1 MPGSRVSPLARL
13 ARDDSRDSYCIRI
26 VVGCQLRIRFIVE
39 VRGGEI
45 MKSLF
50 AAMLGLL
57 ALAAPVRAQDYP
69 VRPVKIMIAFPVGG
83 LLDTVSR
90 VVGEKLSATF
100 GQQFVI
106 EARPGAGGTL
116 ATAAVAR
123 AEPDGYTL
131 MMINDN
137 HSLNP
142 SVFKNIPYDSIKDFA
157 PIGFVGSAPLV
168 FCINAGLSP
177 RNVKELVE
185 LAREKQGALTYGSV
199 GVGSAAH
206 LAGEMFTAATGVPMQ
221 HVPYRGGAPALNDL
235 IAGHLN
241 TQMLSAVVALPH
253 IESGKLRAIAVAH
266 SSRLEV
272 LPDVPTL
279 AEAGYPL
286 EAAYWFGLVAPA
298 GTTAPVVARLEN
310 ALRDVLAMPD
320 VKKRLTDMGAVVNP
334 LGARDFAAFIRTE
347 TTKWADV
354 IHKANIKFE

>member
-1 MPGSRVSPLARL
+1 MKSVFACLIAM
-13 ARDDSRDSYCIRI
+13 
-26 VVGCQLRIRFIVE
+26 VVGV
-39 VRGGEI
+39 
-45 MKSLF
+45 
-50 AAMLGLL
+50 
-57 ALAAPVRAQDYP
+57 AAPARAQDYP

-90 VVGEKLSATF
+90 IVGEKLGSLL

-157 PIGFVGSAPLV
+157 PVGFVGSAPLV
-168 FCINAGLSP
+168 FTVNAGLSP
-177 RNVKELVE
+177 RTVKEVVE
-185 LAREKQGALTYGSV
+185 LARDKRGTLTYGSV

-206 LAGEMFTAATGVPMQ
+206 LAGEMFTTAAGVPMQ

-235 IAGHLN
+235 VAGHLN
-241 TQMLSAVVALPH
+241 TMMLSAVVALPH
-253 IESGKLRAIAVAH
+253 IEAGKLRPVAVTH

-272 LPDVPTL
+272 LPNVPTM

-286 EAAYWFGLVAPA
+286 EASYWFGLVAPA
-298 GTTAPVVARLEN
+298 GTPAPVVARLEK
-310 ALRDVLAMPD
+310 ALAEVLTMPE
-320 VKKRLTDMGAVVNP
+320 VKKRLTDMGAVVTP
-334 LGARDFAAFIRTE
+334 LGARDFSAFIRSE
-347 TTKWADV
+347 MTKWADV
-354 IHKANIKFE
+354 IAKANIKFE

>member
-1 MPGSRVSPLARL
+1 MN
-13 ARDDSRDSYCIRI
+13 RI
-26 VVGCQLRIRFIVE
+26 VAC
-39 VRGGEI
+39 
-45 MKSLF
+45 LF
-50 AAMLGLL
+50 AALAMLGVTT
-57 ALAAPVRAQDYP
+57 PSRAQDYP
-69 VRPVKIMIAFPVGG
+69 TRPVKIIIAFPVGG
-83 LLDTVSR
+83 LLDVVSR
-90 VVGEKLSATF
+90 IVGEKLNGLL

-137 HSLNP
+137 HAINP
-142 SVFKNIPYDSIKDFA
+142 SVFKNIPYDSVKDFA
-157 PIGFVGSAPLV
+157 PVGFVGSAPLV
-168 FCINAGLSP
+168 FAVHAGLQP
-177 RNVKELVE
+177 RSVKDLVA
-185 LAREKQGALTYGSV
+185 LAREKPGTVTYGSV

-206 LAGEMFTAATGVPMQ
+206 LAGEMFTSAAGVSMQ

-235 IAGHLN
+235 VAGHLN

-253 IESGKLRAIAVAH
+253 IEAGKLRPLAVAH
-266 SSRLEV
+266 SARLEV

-298 GTTAPVVARLEN
+298 GTPAPVVAKLEK
-310 ALRDVLAMPD
+310 ALAEVLAMAD

-334 LGARDFAAFIRTE
+334 LGARDFAAYIRTDMA
-347 TTKWADV
+347 KWADV
-354 IHKANIKFE
+354 ITKNHIKFE